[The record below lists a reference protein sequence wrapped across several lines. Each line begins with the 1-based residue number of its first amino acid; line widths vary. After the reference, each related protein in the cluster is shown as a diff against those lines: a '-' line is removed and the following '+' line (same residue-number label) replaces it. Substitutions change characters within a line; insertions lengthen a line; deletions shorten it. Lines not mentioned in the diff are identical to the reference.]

1 MNSKKME
8 LPDSESVFTA
18 NASLVEILRHPSKA
32 WVMDPSPWI
41 KRELDADVLL
51 KIEAQKMKH
60 LAELAKAEIQTK
72 EIEANMY
79 GKMAEL
85 LEKG

>member
-1 MNSKKME
+1 ME
-8 LPDSESVFTA
+8 LPDSESVF
-18 NASLVEILRHPSKA
+18 SIDPSFVEILRHPSKA
-32 WVMDPSPWI
+32 WVIDPGPWI

-60 LAELAKAEIQTK
+60 LVELAKAEIQTK

-85 LEKG
+85 LEQG